1 MSDYNQSDRI
11 SPESSSG
18 LKVALGRKILPW
30 RMAALVLLVCMLLY
44 DYLLQPALEP
54 CGWLDI
60 ALRRSGC
67 FQVLEMH
74 EVLDGRGYS
83 VDFVLSE
90 NGTAMASSSL
100 LYGSNGKKGGSQ
112 LRTSV
117 ELWKTSGGSFT
128 PLLEWT
134 TDYVHSM
141 ALSPDGRMVALATW
155 NGIILWEIPPQQ
167 GWSSEMLAPVEA
179 ADIAFSSDGALLAS
193 HNGTQ
198 VQLWQVSD
206 HTLLQTLHTEAEGHR
221 SDMAFSPDGTTLA
234 LGNNDGVILWLLTD
248 RTPIR
253 VLPGG
258 NGPLAYSRDGTIL
271 VAAGINGL
279 YLWRVGIGLSAK
291 DGGASEY
298 DNQHTLSRNGQRLPP
313 ASGAEIVVACG
324 RWGLLRIWGDRGRC
338 IAFLSMRFCCQME
351 AVRWRFIDCQA
362 MKWIL
367 SCYATQKSLPDL
379 RFRTHCI
386 PASSL

>member
-1 MSDYNQSDRI
+1 MAMSDYNQSDRI

-271 VAAGINGL
+271 VAAGINGM
-279 YLWRVGIGLSAK
+279 YLWRVA
-291 DGGASEY
+291 DGTLLHRLEGHPNTITSIA
-298 DNQHTLSRNGQRLPP
+298 LSRNGQRLAS
-313 ASGAEIVVACG
+313 ASGAEMRLWRVEDG
-324 RWGLLRIWGDRGRC
+324 ELLRIWEIEADAV
-338 IAFLSMRFCCQME
+338 AFLSDEVLAVKME
-351 AVRWRFIDCQA
+351 GGTVALYR
-362 MKWIL
+362 L
-367 SCYATQKSLPDL
+367 SGQ
-379 RFRTHCI
+379 
-386 PASSL
+386 

>member
-1 MSDYNQSDRI
+1 MAMSDYNQSDRI

-83 VDFVLSE
+83 VDFVFSE

-117 ELWKTSGGSFT
+117 EWWKASGGSFT

-141 ALSPDGRMVALATW
+141 ALSPDGKTVALVTW
-155 NGIILWEIPPQQ
+155 NGITLWEIPPQR
-167 GWSSEMLAPVEA
+167 GWSSEMLSPVKVS
-179 ADIAFSSDGALLAS
+179 DIAFSPDGALLAS
-193 HNGTQ
+193 HDGTQ
-198 VQLWQVSD
+198 TQLWQVSD
-206 HTLLQTLHTEAEGHR
+206 RTLLQTLHTETEGHLN
-221 SDMAFSPDGTTLA
+221 DMAFSPDGTTLA
-234 LGNNDGVILWLLTD
+234 IGSNGGVILWSLID
-248 RTPIR
+248 GTPIR

-258 NGPLAYSRDGTIL
+258 NNPLAYSRDGTIL
-271 VAAGINGL
+271 AAAGVAGI
-279 YLWRVGIGLSAK
+279 YLWRVADGTLLHKLEGHPNTITSIALSCNGK
-291 DGGASEY
+291 SLAS
-298 DNQHTLSRNGQRLPP
+298 
-313 ASGAEIVVACG
+313 ASGAEMRLWRVEDG
-324 RWGLLRIWGDRGRC
+324 ELLRTWEIDADAV
-338 IAFLSMRFCCQME
+338 AFSSDEVL
-351 AVRWRFIDCQA
+351 AVK
-362 MKWIL
+362 MKGGTVAL
-367 SCYATQKSLPDL
+367 YRLPGQ
-379 RFRTHCI
+379 
-386 PASSL
+386 